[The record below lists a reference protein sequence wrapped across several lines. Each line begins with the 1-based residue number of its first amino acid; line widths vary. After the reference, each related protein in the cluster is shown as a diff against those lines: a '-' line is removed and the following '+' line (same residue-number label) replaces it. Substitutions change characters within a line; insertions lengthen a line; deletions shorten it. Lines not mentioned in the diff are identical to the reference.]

1 LRNPCRRALLIVDV
15 QNEYLDGNLRIEYPD
30 PKRSLRNIERAML
43 AAREAAIP
51 VIVVQNTGPVGSPIF
66 APGSAGWALHPSVGR
81 QPRDHYVEK
90 RLPSA
95 FAGTDLAQWLE
106 RHLVDTLC
114 LSGYMTHNCI
124 AATAFQALHAGLAVE
139 VLSDAT
145 GSVPYANGAGRA
157 SARDIHQAFCVVFQ
171 SRFAAVATTER
182 WIAAVRSGSALPR
195 DTIYASNQN
204 ALLAQASS

>member
-1 LRNPCRRALLIVDV
+1 
-15 QNEYLDGNLRIEYPD
+15 
-30 PKRSLRNIERAML
+30 
-43 AAREAAIP
+43 
-51 VIVVQNTGPVGSPIF
+51 
-66 APGSAGWALHPSVGR
+66 
-81 QPRDHYVEK
+81 
-90 RLPSA
+90 
-95 FAGTDLAQWLE
+95 
-106 RHLVDTLC
+106 
-114 LSGYMTHNCI
+114 MTHNCI